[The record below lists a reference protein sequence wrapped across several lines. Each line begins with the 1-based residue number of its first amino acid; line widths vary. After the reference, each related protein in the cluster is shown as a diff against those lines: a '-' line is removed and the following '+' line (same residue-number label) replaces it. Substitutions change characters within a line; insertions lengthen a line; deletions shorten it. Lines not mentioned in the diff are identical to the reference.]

1 MNDCD
6 GMSQMFPR
14 AARIMI
20 ISERWSQHCYGLQC
34 IAFLNTFDN
43 DSIDNLL
50 SKEMSYQIRTTT
62 HNLSKTIDEVREE
75 ELVLSSG
82 LNSLKPFGNVF
93 KRKRP

>member
-1 MNDCD
+1 
-6 GMSQMFPR
+6 
-14 AARIMI
+14 
-20 ISERWSQHCYGLQC
+20 
-34 IAFLNTFDN
+34 
-43 DSIDNLL
+43 
-50 SKEMSYQIRTTT
+50 MSYQIRTTT